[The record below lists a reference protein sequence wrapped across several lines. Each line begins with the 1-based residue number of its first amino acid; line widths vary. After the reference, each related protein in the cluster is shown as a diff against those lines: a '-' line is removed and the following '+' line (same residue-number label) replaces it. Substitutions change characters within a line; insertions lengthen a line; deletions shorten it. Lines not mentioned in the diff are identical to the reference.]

1 MLKLTFLRNRSLVN
15 KHELPYILIYC
26 GSKGLLQNKIV
37 LPNNK
42 INFKNPDLFI
52 EQDITNKHKTQF
64 T

>member
-1 MLKLTFLRNRSLVN
+1 MLKSTFSRNRSLVN

-26 GSKGLLQNKIV
+26 GSKSLLQNKIV

-42 INFKNPDLFI
+42 INFKNPDLSI